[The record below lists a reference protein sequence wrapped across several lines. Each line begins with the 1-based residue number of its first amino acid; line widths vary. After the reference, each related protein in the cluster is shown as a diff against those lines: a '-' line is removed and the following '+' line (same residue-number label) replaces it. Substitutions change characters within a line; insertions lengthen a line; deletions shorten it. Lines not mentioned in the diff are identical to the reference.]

1 MAREHE
7 HQVIVSTRAKD
18 MMVSHAAFLA
28 RVSPDAALRLADE
41 FEAAVGSLSAMP
53 QRCPHFNGPY
63 IPKDIYRYLVL
74 QKRYLIIYQVR
85 DNTVLVDY
93 VADGRQEYTWYIP

>member
-1 MAREHE
+1 MTQGSEYS
-7 HQVIVSTRAKD
+7 VIVSTRAKD

-28 RVSPDAALRLADE
+28 RVSPDAALRLADD
-41 FEAAVGSLSAMP
+41 FEEAVGSLAVMP

-63 IPKDIYRYLVL
+63 IPRDTYRFLVL
-74 QKRYLIIYQVR
+74 QKRYLVLYQVR
-85 DNTVLVDY
+85 DGVVFVDY